1 MRAAER
7 VPRRRQATGA
17 CVTITRETMS
27 RATIDA
33 LVAVCAGTFGLALYA
48 GLILLPAWNAY
59 SRLWERLAA
68 TVLSLYVL
76 AVLVGVGV
84 AGALAV
90 VYFWG

>member
-1 MRAAER
+1 
-7 VPRRRQATGA
+7 
-17 CVTITRETMS
+17 MS
-27 RATIDA
+27 RTTINV

-48 GLILLPAWNAY
+48 GLILVPAWSAY